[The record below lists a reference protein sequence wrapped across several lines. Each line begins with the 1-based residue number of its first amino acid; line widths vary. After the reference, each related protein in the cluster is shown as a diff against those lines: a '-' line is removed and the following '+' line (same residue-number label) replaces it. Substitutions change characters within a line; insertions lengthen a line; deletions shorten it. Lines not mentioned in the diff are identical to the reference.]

1 MVGGDLELRGFH
13 GNMSISK
20 HSADLETTRFPWK
33 PRDFQKN
40 MLPLEPVLGFQ
51 LEFTPARS
59 YAWKLFIFRGNL
71 VVSMEI
77 L

>member
-33 PRDFQKN
+33 PRDFQKKYASSRAG
-40 MLPLEPVLGFQ
+40 LKFPIGIHPS
-51 LEFTPARS
+51 S
-59 YAWKLFIFRGNL
+59 YTWKLFIFRGNL
-71 VVSMEI
+71 KETMEI
-77 L
+77 S

>member
-1 MVGGDLELRGFH
+1 MRVQNRIFISQVFEMEVSDGGDLEGGFH

-40 MLPLEPVLGFQ
+40 MLPLEPV
-51 LEFTPARS
+51 
-59 YAWKLFIFRGNL
+59 
-71 VVSMEI
+71 
-77 L
+77 

>member
-1 MVGGDLELRGFH
+1 MCVQNCIFVIIGEVFEMEVSDGGEDLEIRGFH

-40 MLPLEPVLGFQ
+40 MLPLEPV
-51 LEFTPARS
+51 
-59 YAWKLFIFRGNL
+59 
-71 VVSMEI
+71 
-77 L
+77 

>member
-1 MVGGDLELRGFH
+1 MRVQFKLITPMHVQNRIFISELFEMEVSDGGGDLELRGFH

-40 MLPLEPVLGFQ
+40 MLPLEPV
-51 LEFTPARS
+51 
-59 YAWKLFIFRGNL
+59 
-71 VVSMEI
+71 
-77 L
+77 